1 MKGQNNGLNA
11 LQQSQKTPGENSST
25 SPWLSWL
32 YNREGWGNG
41 QEQGVCE
48 ESEHHLQCYAQANI
62 AL

>member
-1 MKGQNNGLNA
+1 MKGQNNGLNT

-32 YNREGWGNG
+32 YNREGWRND

-48 ESEHHLQCYAQANI
+48 ESGHHPQCYAKVNI